1 MRRNTIL
8 VTAVLPLSFSV
19 VAASLSGA
27 AAADVTISHWQHQSD
42 ARAKMVQEFSSNYG
56 DAKIDFQSIPYS
68 SYFQKLGAA
77 LEAGNGPCVFQLPA
91 NIIGEFYRRGELDP
105 VPASVMSTA
114 QIESTFT
121 PASIKLLKL
130 DGAYYALPTD
140 VQTFMLFY
148 NDDLFTEAG
157 LDPTKD
163 FTSWDELV
171 DAAKKLTKVSGGKM
185 VQAGIDITASP
196 YQWFYAIPTLAI
208 PDGLVNDK
216 TGDITYDSAAG
227 YQAWDRITSLVSK
240 DHVDDPE
247 FLAEQSKFTLGKA
260 GMTFK
265 EFTFDGVYKLAS
277 EDLHFSIHL
286 APPVTDTQTAAAA
299 STSWSYAVSSK
310 CAVKEDA
317 WKWVAYLTSEDSQ
330 KKWIAGGAELP
341 SRTSLLK
348 DASLQQDP
356 NVAAG
361 FKALQKAVPYDSN
374 GWDDAYAV
382 QQEIWDEI
390 AFKAVDVKTAVDK
403 GANDERALYRSK
415 GLLK

>member
-8 VTAVLPLSFSV
+8 TTAVLPLTFSFI
-19 VAASLSGA
+19 AAPFSQA
-27 AAADVTISHWQHQSD
+27 AAADITISHWQHQSD
-42 ARAKMVQEFSSNYG
+42 ARAKMVQEFADSYG

-148 NDDLFTEAG
+148 NDDLFKEAG

-163 FTSWDELV
+163 FASWDELV

-196 YQWFYAIPTLAI
+196 YQWFYAMPTLAI
-208 PDGLVNDK
+208 PDGLVSDT
-216 TGDITYDSAAG
+216 TGDITYDSAPG
-227 YQAWDRITSLVSK
+227 YQAWDRITSLVNK
-240 DHVDDPE
+240 DHVDDAE

-265 EFTFDGVYKLAS
+265 EFTFDGVYGLAA

-286 APPVTDTQTAAAA
+286 APPIADTQAAAAA

-317 WKWVAYLTSEDSQ
+317 WKWVAYLTSEESQ

-341 SRTSLLK
+341 SRTALLT

-374 GWDDAYAV
+374 GWDDAYAI

-390 AFKAVDVKTAVDK
+390 AFKNIDVKTAVDK